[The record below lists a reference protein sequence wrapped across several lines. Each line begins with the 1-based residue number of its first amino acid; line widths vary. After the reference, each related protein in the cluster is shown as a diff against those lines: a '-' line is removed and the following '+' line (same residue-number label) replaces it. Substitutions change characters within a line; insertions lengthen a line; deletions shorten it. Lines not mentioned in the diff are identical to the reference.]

1 MKKITVFIL
10 SVLFSFPTFAHK
22 AQKQAEP
29 LMVEG
34 LTQKWL
40 ECESAEEAE
49 FKKYLEDFRA
59 EVQKSSP
66 SETVIYY
73 FPEAEV
79 IYENILSG
87 INEDDRQ
94 KIAENVLGWEIL
106 QKNLARFQLEQVYY
120 SYRILIFVIIIAV
133 LASLVFSVMY
143 LLSSKL
149 HKENLAFTARMIKTQ
164 EAERERISGE
174 LHDTVCQDL
183 GVLQFRLE
191 DEESVSLC
199 RKIASDVR
207 SVCYA
212 LTPSDLGEGILEA
225 LISLCHVLQKQSGVE
240 IVLSIQDELKN
251 NKAFKTFPKD
261 KSLNI
266 YRIVQE
272 VITNAIKHSE
282 AESIS
287 VLVRTVDEKSFKI
300 IVSDDGK
307 GFDLKNALKKK
318 NHFGLKNIQTRAEG
332 LGGGISFNTEKGA
345 GTQVTVT
352 VPY

>member
-10 SVLFSFPTFAHK
+10 SALFTFSAFAHK

-29 LMVEG
+29 LMMEG

-40 ECESAEEAE
+40 ECESAEESE
-49 FKKYLEDFRA
+49 FKNRLEDFYA
-59 EVQKSSP
+59 EVQKVSP
-66 SETVIYY
+66 SDTVIYY
-73 FPEAEV
+73 FPEAKV
-79 IYENILSG
+79 IYENILGG
-87 INEDDRQ
+87 INEGDRQ
-94 KIAENVLGWEIL
+94 KIAENVRGWEIL

-149 HKENLAFTARMIKTQ
+149 RKENLAFTARMIKTQ
-164 EAERERISGE
+164 EAERERISNE

-207 SVCYA
+207 GVCYA
-212 LTPSDLGEGILEA
+212 LAPSDLSEGILEA
-225 LISLCHVLQKQSGVE
+225 LLSLCHVLQKQSGVE

-261 KSLNI
+261 KNLNI
-266 YRIVQE
+266 YRIAQE
-272 VITNAIKHSE
+272 IITNAIKHSE

-318 NHFGLKNIQTRAEG
+318 NHFGLKNVQARAEG
-332 LGGGISFNTEKGA
+332 FGGGVSFNTEKGA
-345 GTQVTVT
+345 GTQVTVA

>member
-10 SVLFSFPTFAHK
+10 SVLFTFSAFAHK
-22 AQKQAEP
+22 AQKQTEP
-29 LMVEG
+29 LMMEG
-34 LTQKWL
+34 LTQKWM
-40 ECESAEEAE
+40 ECESAEESE
-49 FKKYLEDFRA
+49 FEKHLEDFYA
-59 EVQKSSP
+59 EVQKVSP
-66 SETVIYY
+66 SDTVIYY
-73 FPEAEV
+73 FPEAKV
-79 IYENILSG
+79 IYENIVGG
-87 INEDDRQ
+87 INEGDRQ
-94 KIAENVLGWEIL
+94 KIAENVCGWEIL
-106 QKNLARFQLEQVYY
+106 QKNLAKLQLEQVYY

-133 LASLVFSVMY
+133 LASLVFSGMY

-149 HKENLAFTARMIKTQ
+149 RKENIAFTAQMIKTQ
-164 EAERERISGE
+164 EAERERISNE

-207 SVCYA
+207 GVCYA
-212 LTPSDLGEGILEA
+212 LTPSDLSEGILEA

-251 NKAFKTFPKD
+251 NNAFKTFPKD
-261 KSLNI
+261 KNLNI
-266 YRIVQE
+266 YRITQE
-272 VITNAIKHSE
+272 IITNAIKHSG
-282 AESIS
+282 AESVS

-318 NHFGLKNIQTRAEG
+318 NHFGLKNVQTRAEG
-332 LGGGISFNTEKGA
+332 FGGGVSFNTEKGA
-345 GTQVTVT
+345 GTQVTVA

>member
-10 SVLFSFPTFAHK
+10 SAIFSFSAFAHK
-22 AQKQAEP
+22 ARNQAES
-29 LMVEG
+29 LNMEG
-34 LTQKWL
+34 FTQKWMK
-40 ECESAEEAE
+40 CESAEEDE
-49 FKKYLEDFRA
+49 FKKRLEDFYA

-66 SETVIYY
+66 SDTVIYY
-73 FPEAEV
+73 FPEAKI

-87 INEDDRQ
+87 INEGDRQ
-94 KIAENVLGWEIL
+94 KIAENVRGWEIL
-106 QKNLARFQLEQVYY
+106 QKNIAKLQLEQLYY

-149 HKENLAFTARMIKTQ
+149 RKENLAFTARMIKTQ
-164 EAERERISGE
+164 EAERERISNE

-183 GVLQFRLE
+183 GVLQLRLE
-191 DEESVSLC
+191 DEESASLC

-207 SVCYA
+207 GVCYA
-212 LTPSDLGEGILEA
+212 LTPSDLSEGILEA
-225 LISLCHVLQKQSGVE
+225 LISLCHVLQKQSGME
-240 IVLSIQDELKN
+240 MVLSIQDELKN
-251 NKAFKTFPKD
+251 NKAFKTFTKD
-261 KSLNI
+261 KNLNI
-266 YRIVQE
+266 YRIAQE
-272 VITNAIKHSE
+272 IITNAIKHSG

-307 GFDLKNALKKK
+307 GFDLKSALKKK
-318 NHFGLKNIQTRAEG
+318 NHFGLKNIQARAEG
-332 LGGGISFNTEKGA
+332 FGGGVSFNTETGA
-345 GTQVTVT
+345 GTQVTVA

>member
-10 SVLFSFPTFAHK
+10 SALFCFPTFAHK

-29 LMVEG
+29 LMMEG

-49 FKKYLEDFRA
+49 FKKHLEDFRA
-59 EVQKSSP
+59 EVKNASP
-66 SETVIYY
+66 SDTVIYY
-73 FPEAEV
+73 FPEAKV
-79 IYENILSG
+79 IYENILDG

-106 QKNLARFQLEQVYY
+106 QKNIARFQLEQVYY

-143 LLSSKL
+143 LLSSRL
-149 HKENLAFTARMIKTQ
+149 RKENLAFTTQMIKTQ
-164 EAERERISGE
+164 EAERERISNE

-183 GVLQFRLE
+183 HVLQFLLE
-191 DEESVSLC
+191 DDESASLC
-199 RKIASDVR
+199 KKIATNVR
-207 SVCYA
+207 DVCYS
-212 LTPSDLGEGILEA
+212 LTPSDLNEGILEA

-240 IVLSIQDELKN
+240 IVLSIQDEVKK

-261 KSLNI
+261 KNLNI
-266 YRIVQE
+266 YRIAQE
-272 VITNAIKHSE
+272 IITNAIKHSE
-282 AESIS
+282 TESIS
-287 VLVRTVDEKSFKI
+287 VLVRTIDEKSFKI

-318 NHFGLKNIQTRAEG
+318 NHFGLKNVQTRTKG
-332 LGGGISFNTEKGA
+332 LGGEISFNTEKGA

>member
-10 SVLFSFPTFAHK
+10 SVLFIFSAFAHK
-22 AQKQAEP
+22 AQKQTEP
-29 LMVEG
+29 LMMEG
-34 LTQKWL
+34 LTQKWM
-40 ECESAEEAE
+40 ECESAEESE
-49 FKKYLEDFRA
+49 FKNRLEDFYA
-59 EVQKSSP
+59 EAQKVSP
-66 SETVIYY
+66 SDTVIYY
-73 FPEAEV
+73 FPEAKV
-79 IYENILSG
+79 IYENILGG
-87 INEDDRQ
+87 IDEGDRQ
-94 KIAENVLGWEIL
+94 KIAENVRGWEIL

-149 HKENLAFTARMIKTQ
+149 RKENLAFTARMIKTQ
-164 EAERERISGE
+164 EAERERISNE

-183 GVLQFRLE
+183 GVLQFRLK

-207 SVCYA
+207 GVCYA
-212 LTPSDLGEGILEA
+212 LTPSDLSEGILEA

-251 NKAFKTFPKD
+251 SPAFKTFPKD
-261 KSLNI
+261 KNLNI
-266 YRIVQE
+266 YRITQE
-272 VITNAIKHSE
+272 IITNAIKHSE

-287 VLVRTVDEKSFKI
+287 VLVRTIDEKSFKI

-318 NHFGLKNIQTRAEG
+318 NHFGLKNVQARAEG
-332 LGGGISFNTEKGA
+332 FGGGVSFNTEKGA
-345 GTQVTVT
+345 GTQVTVS